1 MALRICPATSTALI
15 CLASQLIVTR
25 RMMMLADTGLMI
37 RSKLISGETSL
48 QGVFDMKS
56 VRKIQYMWMRF
67 GNVND
72 HKCKECCHFTR
83 FRYHDYKY
91 YKCKVYGDTASQAT
105 DWSGR
110 NIACGMFNKPY
121 DGVEII
127 EILKRSPRIE
137 QVSDNQGRLF

>member
-1 MALRICPATSTALI
+1 MVKST
-15 CLASQLIVTR
+15 
-25 RMMMLADTGLMI
+25 
-37 RSKLISGETSL
+37 
-48 QGVFDMKS
+48 
-56 VRKIQYMWMRF
+56 RKIQYMWMRF

-83 FRYHDYKY
+83 FKYHDYKY
-91 YKCKVYGDTASQAT
+91 SKCRVYGDTASQAT

-137 QVSDNQGRLF
+137 QVSENQGRLF